1 MEGYFD
7 VSTPNFYAVV
17 SAFSCPPKPGFEDT
31 EIASNFIWQTL
42 RIIAGLVESRR
53 FSQITQ
59 TIIIPLS
66 EKADNL
72 MSVNYK

>member
-7 VSTPNFYAVV
+7 VSTLNFYAVV

-42 RIIAGLVESRR
+42 KIIAGLVESTR

-72 MSVNYK
+72 MSVNYN